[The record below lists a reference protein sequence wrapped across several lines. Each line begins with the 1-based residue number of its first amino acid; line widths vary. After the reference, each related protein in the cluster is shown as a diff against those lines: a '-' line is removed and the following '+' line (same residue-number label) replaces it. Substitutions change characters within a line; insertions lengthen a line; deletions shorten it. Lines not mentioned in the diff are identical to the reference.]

1 MAVKSI
7 WPVQTDHLS
16 NSLRVK
22 RRPRPC
28 WVKKKGHQWSR
39 LVKIKKLKQQQI
51 IKLDKF
57 KSQSVINTPFDSA
70 CWSSSVE
77 IAPLLSLS
85 TLWITKKLV
94 KIHFR
99 YSPTQIHQLYFVSE
113 ATFGKRSTRNFDHV
127 EAEVDRSTPSLEIL
141 QNGAVA
147 QLCAISLGGVGQKN

>member
-1 MAVKSI
+1 MGQQRSASLQNDTVHINAGDNRAYQHNRMAVKST

-85 TLWITKKLV
+85 TLWITKKIGKNTL
-94 KIHFR
+94 
-99 YSPTQIHQLYFVSE
+99 QILSNSNPSAIFCFCSYLWK
-113 ATFGKRSTRNFDHV
+113 TFHKKFWS
-127 EAEVDRSTPSLEIL
+127 
-141 QNGAVA
+141 
-147 QLCAISLGGVGQKN
+147 CWGGGWP